1 MNHEILY
8 IDSDCYLSNIL
19 VILIT
24 QGVPMSLSVAG
35 CVKEIINKSPFISE
49 MMSLDL
55 ISFSNLARFIQ
66 PEVESMYGKS
76 VNEASIIMAARRY
89 SKELLEMS
97 SPAKNHDGNI
107 GFEISMKTNI
117 YDVNLRRS
125 DESAAKLVSLYGLV
139 KPSQGDFL
147 NVSIGSHE
155 ISLSVSDKYRSAVDG
170 LVNEEDVIQRFT
182 DLVALTIVFKGDFLQ
197 TPGILYL
204 AARKLAWEGINII
217 EVISTMNVLTFV
229 IRKSESSR
237 AYEALNAF
245 LSDAL

>member
-1 MNHEILY
+1 MF
-8 IDSDCYLSNIL
+8 CYFANIL
-19 VILIT
+19 VIKIT
-24 QGVPMSLSVAG
+24 GVNMSLSVAA
-35 CVKEIINKSPFISE
+35 CVKEIINRSPFISE

-55 ISFSNLARFIQ
+55 ISFSNLARFLK
-66 PEVESMYGKS
+66 PKVEAMYGKS
-76 VNEASIIMAARRY
+76 VNEASIVMAARRY
-89 SKELLEMS
+89 ARDVAEESALRKESEER
-97 SPAKNHDGNI
+97 I
-107 GFEISMKTNI
+107 GYEISMKTNI

-125 DESAAKLVSLYGLV
+125 DESARRLVSLYGLV

-155 ISLSVSDKYRSAVDG
+155 ISLSVSDKYRSAVDEI
-170 LVNEEDVIQRFT
+170 VNEEDVIHRFT
-182 DLVALTIVFKGDFLQ
+182 DLVAITIVFKGDFLQ

>member
-1 MNHEILY
+1 
-8 IDSDCYLSNIL
+8 
-19 VILIT
+19 
-24 QGVPMSLSVAG
+24 MSLSVAG
-35 CVKEIINKSPFISE
+35 CVKEIINKSPYLSE
-49 MMSLDL
+49 MLSLDL
-55 ISFSNLARFIQ
+55 VSFSNLARFIQ
-66 PEVESMYGKS
+66 GEVEAMYGRS

-89 SKELLEMS
+89 AKELQDLTRPE
-97 SPAKNHDGNI
+97 KGRDGSI

-125 DESAAKLVSLYGLV
+125 DENAAALMSLYGLV

-155 ISLSVSDKYRSAVDG
+155 ISLSVSDKYRSAVDD
-170 LVNEEDVIQRFT
+170 LINEDDVIHRFT
-182 DLVALTIVFKGDFLQ
+182 DLVALTILFKGDFLQ

-217 EVISTMNVLTFV
+217 EVLSTMNVLTFV
-229 IRKSESSR
+229 IRKDESSR

-245 LSDAL
+245 LSDEL

>member
-1 MNHEILY
+1 
-8 IDSDCYLSNIL
+8 
-19 VILIT
+19 
-24 QGVPMSLSVAG
+24 MSLSVAG
-35 CVKEIINKSPFISE
+35 CVKEIINKSPYLSE
-49 MMSLDL
+49 MLSLDL
-55 ISFSNLARFIQ
+55 VSFSNLARFIQ
-66 PEVESMYGKS
+66 GEVEAMYGRS

-89 SKELLEMS
+89 AKELQDLTKPE
-97 SPAKNHDGNI
+97 KGRDGSI

-125 DESAAKLVSLYGLV
+125 DENAAALMSLYGLV

-155 ISLSVSDKYRSAVDG
+155 ISLSVSDKYRSAVDD
-170 LVNEEDVIQRFT
+170 LINEDDVIHRFT
-182 DLVALTIVFKGDFLQ
+182 DLVALTILFKGDFLQ

-217 EVISTMNVLTFV
+217 EVLSTMNVLTFV
-229 IRKSESSR
+229 IRKDESSR

-245 LSDAL
+245 LSDEL

>member
-1 MNHEILY
+1 
-8 IDSDCYLSNIL
+8 
-19 VILIT
+19 
-24 QGVPMSLSVAG
+24 MSLSVAG
-35 CVKEIINKSPFISE
+35 CVKEIVNKSPFISE
-49 MMSLDL
+49 MMRLDL
-55 ISFSNLARFIQ
+55 ISFSNLARFIHE
-66 PEVESMYGKS
+66 EVESMYGKS

-89 SKELLEMS
+89 AKELSEVEAPQKKES
-97 SPAKNHDGNI
+97 SGI

-125 DESAAKLVSLYGLV
+125 DESAARLVSLYGLV

-155 ISLSVSDKYRSAVDG
+155 ISLSVSDKYRSAVDEI
-170 LVNEEDVIQRFT
+170 VNEEDVIHRFT
-182 DLVALTIVFKGDFLQ
+182 DLVALTILFKGDFLQ

-204 AARKLAWEGINII
+204 AARKLAWEGVNII

-229 IRKSESSR
+229 VRKDESSR

-245 LSDAL
+245 LSDEL